1 MCDNSTELS
10 PAERLYRNHLKAVA
24 NYQKKHPE
32 KCKEKARRRA
42 EAIKADPERLAEHQA
57 KRRKYYEDVKSRR
70 QNVSCEIIVV
80 N

>member
-1 MCDNSTELS
+1 MCDNLTELS
-10 PAERLYRNHLKAVA
+10 PADRLYRNHLKAVA

-32 KCKEKARRRA
+32 KCKEKAKRRA

-57 KRRKYYEDVKSRR
+57 KRRKYYEEVKAKRS
-70 QNVSCEIIVV
+70 EIKI